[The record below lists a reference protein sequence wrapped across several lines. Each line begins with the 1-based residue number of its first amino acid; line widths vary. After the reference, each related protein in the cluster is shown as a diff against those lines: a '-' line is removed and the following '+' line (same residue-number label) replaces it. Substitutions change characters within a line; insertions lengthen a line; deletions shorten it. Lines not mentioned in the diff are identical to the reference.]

1 MAEFAEQGLF
11 IERLDGRAANV
22 SLIQTIFIDPE
33 DSTNIIW
40 YFKNG
45 ETYEEDLASEEQA
58 EERYN
63 TLKGLLLGVTIAEL
77 EETITEQ
84 ENTIAEQ
91 EDIIEDQAAEIEDLS
106 GYMDEFA
113 QMSSSILTGE
123 EVGELSE

>member
-1 MAEFAEQGLF
+1 MAAEQGLF

-40 YFKNG
+40 YFRNG
-45 ETYEEDLASEEQA
+45 EIYEEDLASTEEA
-58 EERYN
+58 ESRME

-84 ENTIAEQ
+84 ANTIAEQ
-91 EDIIEDQAAEIEDLS
+91 EDIIDELNMDI
-106 GYMDEFA
+106 DEFLEKTE
-113 QMSSSILTGE
+113 SILGE
-123 EVGELSE
+123 EESLNA